1 MVWQGK
7 DENGSALGENL
18 FGVGTADAAAFFGE
32 VLHVAVF
39 VLMKPFF
46 EHAVVCRRLTRSNAS
61 QDESQLA
68 RFVFDGLLE
77 VGQVNSGKVRRTQCR
92 IVI

>member
-1 MVWQGK
+1 MKIEGYRLIWQGEDK
-7 DENGSALGENL
+7 NRLALGENL
-18 FGVGTADAAAFFGE
+18 FGVGATDAAAFFGE

-46 EHAVVCRRLTRSNAS
+46 EHAVVYRRLARSNAS

-68 RFVFDGLLE
+68 RFVFNGLLE
-77 VGQVNSGKVRRTQCR
+77 VGQVDLRF
-92 IVI
+92 I